1 MIESKNADTA
11 TMLGKEYTFFLSND
25 NSLNEFYYSYQLY
38 SPGLSDS
45 GMPLVSLTKITE
57 KIGKIKKWGEKGETT
72 SSLPYGKGSDILQYL
87 MGSGKEKKQYHSFL
101 KTVLRK
107 EGVNIFS
114 SGDNFPNI
122 EMIFGEKNSLQK
134 SVIIH
139 LRDLN
144 RWKNFRF
151 LAGKQID
158 LLYSPTE
165 FIVFEFKE
173 NDNKEL
179 YIEPVAAFKNYD
191 SEMKN
196 PLKVDFSRIMY
207 PTGSWGKDKFSEM
220 NKAFKLFEW
229 ESFTKREISPRTNRV
244 W

>member
-11 TMLGKEYTFFLSND
+11 TLLGRDYTFFLSNE
-25 NSLNEFYYSYQLY
+25 NSLGEFYYSYQIY

-57 KIGKIKKWGEKGETT
+57 KTGKTIKWTEKGVKSELQP
-72 SSLPYGKGSDILQYL
+72 SGNGSDILHYL
-87 MGSGKEKKQYHSFL
+87 IGPGKEKKQYVSFL

-107 EGVNIFS
+107 EGINIFPN
-114 SGDNFPNI
+114 GNEFPNL
-122 EMIFGEKNSLQK
+122 EMIFGDRGSLQK
-134 SVIIH
+134 SVIIC

-151 LAGKQID
+151 LPGKQID

-173 NDNKEL
+173 NSEKEL
-179 YIEPVAAFKNYD
+179 YIEPIAAYKNYD
-191 SEMKN
+191 TEMKN
-196 PLKVDFSRIMY
+196 PLKVDFSRIKY
-207 PTGSWGKDKFSEM
+207 PNGSWSKDKFSEM
-220 NKAFKLFEW
+220 NTAFKLFEW